1 MEYGNASSSMETQPG
16 SPREAEDLEVVGSPI
31 TISDDDEGVDVCDW
45 EWPIVI
51 SDEELCQDDET

>member
-1 MEYGNASSSMETQPG
+1 METQPG

-31 TISDDDEGVDVCDW
+31 TISDDDEGVDVCNW

-51 SDEELCQDDET
+51 SDEELCQDDEP